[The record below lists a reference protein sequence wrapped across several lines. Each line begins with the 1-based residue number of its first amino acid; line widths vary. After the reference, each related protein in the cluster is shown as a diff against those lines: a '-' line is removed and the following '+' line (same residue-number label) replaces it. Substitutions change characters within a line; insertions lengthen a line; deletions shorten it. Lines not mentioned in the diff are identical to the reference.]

1 MRAGRGIGEWF
12 RGINIERIYFLIH
25 RITGLYL
32 VLYIF
37 PRPYIVLIYG
47 SWEKA
52 LELDMTPLGKI
63 LAAVFIF
70 AILFHGINGLRVVLI
85 ELGLIK
91 GWPLRDPVRPIP
103 ALRTSRLNTLFMVL
117 TLIGAVLGTALGTYL
132 VLYGKESWP

>member
-12 RGINIERIYFLIH
+12 RGINIERIYFFIH

-32 VLYIF
+32 ILYIF